1 MKTLITW
8 IVMMAFTA
16 QGAFAARLFPSKGR
30 VVNEQGEAVE
40 YATVVLL
47 KDAEQVAGMT
57 TDGEGRFELKAPAGD
72 YTLRIQYLGYESL
85 TQQVKV
91 EQENDLGDFVMKSG
105 TTQIEGV
112 VVKARLVRREA
123 DRFVMDVANAPAA
136 IGKDGIELLE
146 RAPGVWINDEK
157 ISINGKSGTK
167 VFINDRELRLEPE
180 QLAAY
185 LRSLRAEEIQKIEVV
200 PVTGADHDADA
211 SGGIIRITLR
221 KQRENGVQGSVSMR
235 TQQSDIVHVYYP
247 GANVAAHTGKWD
259 FNASAWGSL
268 GNSTMRT
275 SERTDYTLS
284 NKQLAARSEDTSDDR
299 NGGATLG
306 AIVSINDRHSLG
318 AEFSYLHLNTQNE
331 GQPTSRPKA
340 ARTPRAATSAAT
352 SPTVTRGHSTMCGRS
367 TRWVRRSRCW
377 ATTRTATRGSGTA
390 TGASRPGR
398 GLRRQSIRSTAT
410 ARGAATTWRR

>member
-235 TQQSDIVHVYYP
+235 TQQSDIAHVYYP

-284 NKQLAARSEDTSDDR
+284 NKQLAARSEDASDDR

-318 AEFSYLHLNTQNE
+318 A
-331 GQPTSRPKA
+331 
-340 ARTPRAATSAAT
+340 
-352 SPTVTRGHSTMCGRS
+352 
-367 TRWVRRSRCW
+367 
-377 ATTRTATRGSGTA
+377 
-390 TGASRPGR
+390 
-398 GLRRQSIRSTAT
+398 
-410 ARGAATTWRR
+410 